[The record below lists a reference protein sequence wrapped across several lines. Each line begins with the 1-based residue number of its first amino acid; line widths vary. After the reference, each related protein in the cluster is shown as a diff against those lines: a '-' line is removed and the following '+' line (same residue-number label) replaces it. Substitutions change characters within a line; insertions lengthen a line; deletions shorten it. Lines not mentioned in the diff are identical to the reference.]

1 MMSELYG
8 PFSLSTRVYS
18 QFQCSRYTINGLIA
32 ENVHFNW
39 STRCE
44 QAFHD
49 LKSALI
55 HAMPLLPFNP
65 DADIHIHTDASK
77 FAVAAVLLQR
87 DPTDSSKFRPIE
99 YRLQN
104 SGIIN
109 INGIFISR
117 SFMLSN
123 GHLPSF
129 GITLKV
135 DLF

>member
-1 MMSELYG
+1 MGHLAYLQEFIPHFNARATPLTD
-8 PFSLSTRVYS
+8 LL
-18 QFQCSRYTINGLIA
+18 QK
-32 ENVHFNW
+32 NVHFNW

-87 DPTDSSKFRPIE
+87 IPLIVLSFDPSSTDCKIQE
-99 YRLQN
+99 
-104 SGIIN
+104 
-109 INGIFISR
+109 
-117 SFMLSN
+117 
-123 GHLPSF
+123 
-129 GITLKV
+129 
-135 DLF
+135 